1 MTNEIEKVFNN
12 TDTNNDLEEV
22 IIKAHRKQESRIEEL
37 ERRVVYCELVAREY
51 EMMCRQLQ
59 SQIKALGDRQGNIQ
73 QVYDYL
79 TRVGSSIVI
88 KEPHEKK
95 FLNPISKTLPPT
107 DKKYLELL
115 KTFKFKAGDKVYYA
129 RENDNFVSHHLVN
142 AVDIIDK
149 HPRYCIS
156 EIFGYVDES
165 KLFFTENQAQWQ
177 LDEWNRSRDVGRYC

>member
-1 MTNEIEKVFNN
+1 MTTEVEK
-12 TDTNNDLEEV
+12 
-22 IIKAHRKQESRIEEL
+22 IAKKQESRIEEL
-37 ERRVVYCELVAREY
+37 ERRVTYCEKVAHEY
-51 EMMCRQLQ
+51 EMLCRQLQ
-59 SQIKALGDRQGNIQ
+59 SQMKALADRQGNIQ

-95 FLNPISKTLPPT
+95 FLNPISKSLPMSE
-107 DKKYLELL
+107 KERVELTR
-115 KTFKFKAGDKVYYA
+115 KFKFKAGDEVYYA
-129 RENDNFVSHHLVN
+129 RELDNYVSYHLVN

-165 KLFFTENQAQWQ
+165 KLFSTESEAQWQ
-177 LDEWNRSRDVGRYC
+177 LEEWKKTVCPNEY